1 MNQSAYSAEIFL
13 LISDAPFK
21 SMLYL
26 MIMKF
31 NAICNFICFQWN
43 TICLQVPY
51 SSLKFVANN
60 LVIMLKKLERHVP
73 ALAIA
78 SAINERLIDLL
89 AGGRMSDIGWHCN
102 NFQRVLMHS
111 EAVRRQTFEKWP
123 HMDYKWALPDQMAQA
138 GFYHQPSSSGEDRAM
153 CFTCNVCLVCWEK
166 TDEPWSEHERHSPMC
181 PFVKGEYTQNVP
193 LAVTYA
199 TNPAVVVPGTL
210 GFDVVSKSDYAN
222 VLSTSCSQTG
232 EITIWS
238 IERHLKQMYSFNI
251 SLLMKD
257 ILGGRSN
264 CGGGDNCSEES
275 DASYEWT
282 RVTAMCVLPNA
293 RAQSKI
299 YAMNITQIGSACMA
313 TGGTGS
319 GNLPPPS
326 VTPCTSTSTMRAGVV
341 GSRIV
346 IGLSTRKTT
355 GEHLLSMA
363 VLNIVES
370 NRPIENIRTKT
381 EIGLSGSGT
390 TTVTNSNVD
399 NNKQIIASNSAK
411 GKYLNIS

>member
-1 MNQSAYSAEIFL
+1 
-13 LISDAPFK
+13 
-21 SMLYL
+21 
-26 MIMKF
+26 
-31 NAICNFICFQWN
+31 
-43 TICLQVPY
+43 
-51 SSLKFVANN
+51 
-60 LVIMLKKLERHVP
+60 MLKRLERHVP

-89 AGGRMSDIGWHCN
+89 AGGRTSNISWQCN

-199 TNPAVVVPGTL
+199 TNPAVVAPGVL
-210 GFDVVSKSDYAN
+210 GFDVISNSDYAN
-222 VLSTSCSQTG
+222 VLVTSCSATG

-238 IERHLKQMYSFNI
+238 IERHLKQMHTFNV
-251 SLLMKD
+251 SSLMKD
-257 ILGGRSN
+257 ILGGSN
-264 CGGGDNCSEES
+264 GGMASSSCDGSLNEET
-275 DASYEWT
+275 DTSYEWT
-282 RVTAMCVLPNA
+282 RVTAICVLPNT

-299 YAMNITQIGSACMA
+299 YAMNLTQTGSACML
-313 TGGTGS
+313 GS
-319 GNLPPPS
+319 GVAVGGNLPPPS

-341 GSRIV
+341 ESKV
-346 IGLSTRKTT
+346 ILGLSTRKTT

-363 VLNIVES
+363 VLNIIES
-370 NRPIENIRTKT
+370 DRPNDGNGRNKT
-381 EIGLSGSGT
+381 ESGLNIAVSSAGNVST
-390 TTVTNSNVD
+390 NVD
-399 NNKQIIASNSAK
+399 SSNKSISASNSVK
-411 GKYLNIS
+411 GKYGFRVFI